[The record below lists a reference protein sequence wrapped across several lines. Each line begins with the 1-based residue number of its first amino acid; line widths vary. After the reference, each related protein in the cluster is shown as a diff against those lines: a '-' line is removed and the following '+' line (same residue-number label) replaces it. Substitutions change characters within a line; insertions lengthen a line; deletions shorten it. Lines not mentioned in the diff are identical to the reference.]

1 MIMATKRTMI
11 EKKGTRKKP
20 PKEKKREKQ
29 MSMTRKTY
37 ESIKKRKKHD
47 REGCRNTCTYI
58 HIYHSFQ
65 HHRLLPSFI
74 PLFMIMN

>member
-1 MIMATKRTMI
+1 MIH
-11 EKKGTRKKP
+11 EKKTR
-20 PKEKKREKQ
+20 EKRERENQ

-58 HIYHSFQ
+58 YIYHSSQ
-65 HHRLLPSFI
+65 HHQ
-74 PLFMIMN
+74 